1 MFKSAVF
8 LDRDGV
14 INKDL
19 GYVYKISDVEWI
31 NGSVE
36 ANKLL
41 NKNDYLVFVI
51 SNQSG
56 IARNFYNESD
66 VNKLHSW
73 MKNTLK
79 KKNAVINEF
88 SYCPHHPNAIN
99 RKYRRECNCRKPN
112 PGMID
117 NIVRNWKIDKK
128 SSFLIGDND
137 TDIEA
142 ANRANISGYKF
153 YSDNLL
159 KFVKKVIKEKNY

>member
-19 GYVYKISDVEWI
+19 GYVFKIDDVEWI
-31 NGSVE
+31 NGSIE
-36 ANKLL
+36 AIKLL
-41 NKNDYLVFVI
+41 NKNYHVFVVT
-51 SNQSG
+51 NQSG
-56 IARNFYNESD
+56 VARNFYSEND

-73 MKNTLK
+73 MKSTLK
-79 KKNAVINEF
+79 SKNAIINEF

-99 RKYRRECNCRKPN
+99 KKYRKKCNCRKPE

-117 NIVRNWKIDKK
+117 KIIKNWKLIGNQV
-128 SSFLIGDND
+128 FFIGDNN

-142 ANRANISGYKF
+142 AYKAKINGYKF
-153 YSDNLL
+153 TSNNLL
-159 KFVKKVIKEKNY
+159 YFVKSIIKDKV

>member
-19 GYVYKISDVEWI
+19 GYVFKIDDVEWI
-31 NGSVE
+31 NGSIE
-36 ANKLL
+36 AIKLL
-41 NKNDYLVFVI
+41 NKKNYHVFVVT
-51 SNQSG
+51 NQSG
-56 IARNFYNESD
+56 VARNFYSEND

-73 MKNTLK
+73 MKSTLK
-79 KKNAVINEF
+79 SKNAIINEF

-99 RKYRRECNCRKPN
+99 KKYRKKCNCRKPE

-117 NIVRNWKIDKK
+117 KIIKNWKIDRK
-128 SSFLIGDND
+128 SSFLIGDNN

-142 ANRANISGYKF
+142 AYKAKINGYKF
-153 YSDNLL
+153 TSNNLL
-159 KFVKKVIKEKNY
+159 YFVKSIIKDKV

>member
-19 GYVYKISDVEWI
+19 GYVFKIDDVEWI
-31 NGSVE
+31 SGSIE
-36 ANKLL
+36 AIKLL
-41 NKNDYLVFVI
+41 NKKNFLVFVVT
-51 SNQSG
+51 NQSG
-56 IARNFYNESD
+56 VARNFYSEND

-73 MKNTLK
+73 MKNILK
-79 KKNAVINEF
+79 EKNAIINEF
-88 SYCPHHPNAIN
+88 SYCPHHPDAIN
-99 RKYRRECNCRKPN
+99 KKYRRECNCRKPN

-117 NIVRNWKIDKK
+117 KIIKNWQVDRK

-142 ANRANISGYKF
+142 AYKAKINGYKF
-153 YSDNLL
+153 TSNNLL
-159 KFVKKVIKEKNY
+159 QFVQNIIQRKY

>member
-19 GYVYKISDVEWI
+19 GYVFKIDDVEWI
-31 NGSVE
+31 NGSIE
-36 ANKLL
+36 AIKLL
-41 NKNDYLVFVI
+41 NKKNYHVFVVT
-51 SNQSG
+51 NQSG
-56 IARNFYNESD
+56 VARNFYSEND

-73 MKNTLK
+73 MKSTLK
-79 KKNAVINEF
+79 SKNAIINEF

-99 RKYRRECNCRKPN
+99 KKYRKKCNCRKPE

-117 NIVRNWKIDKK
+117 KIIKNWQIDRK

-142 ANRANISGYKF
+142 AYKAKINGYKF
-153 YSDNLL
+153 TSNNLL
-159 KFVKKVIKEKNY
+159 YFVKSIIKDKV

>member
-19 GYVYKISDVEWI
+19 GYVFKIDDVEWI
-31 NGSVE
+31 SGSIE
-36 ANKLL
+36 AIKLL
-41 NKNDYLVFVI
+41 NKKNFLVFVVT
-51 SNQSG
+51 NQSG
-56 IARNFYNESD
+56 VARNFYSEND
-66 VNKLHSW
+66 VKKLHRW
-73 MKNTLK
+73 MKNILK
-79 KKNAVINEF
+79 EKNAIINEF
-88 SYCPHHPNAIN
+88 SYCPHHPDAIN

-117 NIVRNWKIDKK
+117 KIIKNWQIDRK

-142 ANRANISGYKF
+142 AYKAKINGYKF
-153 YSDNLL
+153 TSNNLL
-159 KFVKKVIKEKNY
+159 QFVQNIIQRKY